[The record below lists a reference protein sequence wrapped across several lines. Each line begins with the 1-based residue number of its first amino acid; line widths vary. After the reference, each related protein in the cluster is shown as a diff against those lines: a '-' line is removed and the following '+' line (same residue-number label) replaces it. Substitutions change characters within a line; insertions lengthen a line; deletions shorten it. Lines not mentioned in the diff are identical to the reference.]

1 MSKISEDILE
11 QKAEFYE
18 LLSLTFMDRPS
29 KAFSET
35 LLKVLNEEYFPLLEY
50 SEGLEKIKASFNK
63 KLNLM
68 DDSDF
73 AEKLDAEY
81 YDLFFDPHGIKV
93 SPWHSSYTNREHLL
107 FQKPDFDTKKIYLK
121 YGYKV
126 TNNHLPGDH
135 IAIELDFLK
144 RITEREIKSQAEN
157 ELEKFAA
164 LQKDNA
170 EFIEEH
176 ILTWIDDFI
185 ESLRQCKSEYY
196 LLFASMIKVAC
207 ELDFRICTKN

>member
-1 MSKISEDILE
+1 MSKINEDILK
-11 QKAEFYE
+11 QKAEIYE

-29 KAFSET
+29 KAFSEALST
-35 LLKVLNEEYFPLLEY
+35 ILNEEYFPLREY
-50 SEGLEKIKASFNK
+50 SNDLEELKA
-63 KLNLM
+63 NL
-68 DDSDF
+68 
-73 AEKLDAEY
+73 AEKLNAIDDVEFAVKFDAEY

-107 FQKPDFDTKKIYLK
+107 FQKPDFDTKKTYLK

-126 TNNHLPGDH
+126 TDNHLPGDH

-144 RITEREIKSQAEN
+144 RITDREIKSQAEN
-157 ELEKFAA
+157 ELEKLAA
-164 LQKDNA
+164 LLKDNA

-176 ILTWIDDFI
+176 VLTWIDDFI

-207 ELDFRICTKN
+207 ELDFGICTKN